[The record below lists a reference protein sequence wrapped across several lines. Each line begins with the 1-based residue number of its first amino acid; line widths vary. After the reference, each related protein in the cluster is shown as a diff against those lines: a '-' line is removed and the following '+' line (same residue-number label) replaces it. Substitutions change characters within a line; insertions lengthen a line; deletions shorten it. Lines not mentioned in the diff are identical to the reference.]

1 MIIRVFLNP
10 RPKIVFANTPV
21 ITIVKKDDEAGV
33 IYLVPIKPPVQTL
46 EDQSDYIKNMVML
59 QNAIKA
65 EKAHLPI
72 GQRVRN

>member
-1 MIIRVFLNP
+1 MKKLFKMIIRVFLNP

-46 EDQSDYIKNMVML
+46 EHQK
-59 QNAIKA
+59 
-65 EKAHLPI
+65 
-72 GQRVRN
+72 